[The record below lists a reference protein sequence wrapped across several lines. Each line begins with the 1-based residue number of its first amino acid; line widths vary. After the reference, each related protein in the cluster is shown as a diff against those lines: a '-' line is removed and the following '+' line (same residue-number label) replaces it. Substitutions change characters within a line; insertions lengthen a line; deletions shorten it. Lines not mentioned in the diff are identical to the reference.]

1 MGIVSS
7 PTLKSKSTVVIA
19 ILQAIYL
26 ALFVTESGVFEAART
41 YARQLLLCTQS
52 THLGGQLRPQAV
64 TRKARKSKATAA
76 SANNPE
82 G

>member
-1 MGIVSS
+1 
-7 PTLKSKSTVVIA
+7 LKSKSTVVIA

-26 ALFVTESGVFEAART
+26 ALFATESGVFEAART

-64 TRKARKSKATAA
+64 TRKARKKATAA
-76 SANNPE
+76 SANNRE